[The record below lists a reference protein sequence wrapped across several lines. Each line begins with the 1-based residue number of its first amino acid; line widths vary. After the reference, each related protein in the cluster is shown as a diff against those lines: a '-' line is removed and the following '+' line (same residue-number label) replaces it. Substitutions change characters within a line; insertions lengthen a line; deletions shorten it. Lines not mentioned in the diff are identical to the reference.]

1 MSRFII
7 WEIKISCEIL
17 YKIVDEVV
25 DNAIANFQLFYDDA
39 FFSFIPERSTRKSL
53 RQNDVISSE
62 KTCSSV
68 KTQETFTCSKSI
80 VETVEKSEMFDF
92 IDDVL
97 VFLLLTLNIFYTF
110 AGIVY
115 DIGLVSPSY
124 FTNIYL
130 VDAGER
136 VVFYFYF

>member
-1 MSRFII
+1 
-7 WEIKISCEIL
+7 
-17 YKIVDEVV
+17 
-25 DNAIANFQLFYDDA
+25 
-39 FFSFIPERSTRKSL
+39 
-53 RQNDVISSE
+53 
-62 KTCSSV
+62 
-68 KTQETFTCSKSI
+68 
-80 VETVEKSEMFDF
+80 MFDF

-136 VVFYFYF
+136 VVFYFYFQLQVPRNSHKMKQLTKNT